1 MCFIKNIG
9 FCKLK
14 DIGEFQNGSFIPEAL
29 YTDKAKRA
37 YIRIKEL
44 SLSEPINLQES
55 VFIKD
60 EFSATNETIV
70 REGDFVI
77 ATIGSIG
84 KTNLITKE
92 LDGSFISNN
101 TIRFRLFD
109 NINLEFMEILLRS
122 VFIQEQIQR
131 EATQTIQA
139 KISKDS
145 LQNILIPIIDSNIQQ
160 QISSYI
166 KESFTLRQKS
176 KDLLKEAVEKVEKA
190 IAKGEY

>member
-1 MCFIKNIG
+1 MKFTEKREFREDQEKIESKNLNISIKTLKESFLKTGRLDSEYYQIKYENLMCFIKNIG

-109 NINLEFMEILLRS
+109 NINLEFM
-122 VFIQEQIQR
+122 
-131 EATQTIQA
+131 
-139 KISKDS
+139 
-145 LQNILIPIIDSNIQQ
+145 
-160 QISSYI
+160 
-166 KESFTLRQKS
+166 
-176 KDLLKEAVEKVEKA
+176 
-190 IAKGEY
+190 